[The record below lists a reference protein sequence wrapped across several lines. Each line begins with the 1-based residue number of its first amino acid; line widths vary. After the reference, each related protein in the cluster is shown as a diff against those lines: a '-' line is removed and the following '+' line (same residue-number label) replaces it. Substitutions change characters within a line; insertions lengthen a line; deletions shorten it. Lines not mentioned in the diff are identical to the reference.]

1 MPAKFLADAML
12 GALARWLRVLDL
24 DTSYDP
30 AIDDP
35 ELVEIALEEE
45 RILLTRDR
53 KLVERKALRG
63 RHLLI
68 ASEVVDEQVVQVL
81 DHLSETQSWEPGPE
95 RLFRRC
101 LRCNEALEELPLEEA
116 RRFVAP
122 FVARTQ
128 KRFRRCPC
136 CERIFWASSH
146 TRRMR
151 QRLERMGVAADHA

>member
-12 GALARWLRVLDL
+12 GALARWLRVLSL
-24 DTSYDP
+24 DTAYDP
-30 AIDDP
+30 SIDDP
-35 ELVEIALEEE
+35 ELVAIALEEQ

-81 DHLSETQSWEPGPE
+81 EHLSETVGWKPGPSS
-95 RLFRRC
+95 LFRRC
-101 LRCNEALEELPLEEA
+101 LRCNVALEEMAPAEA

-128 KRFRRCPC
+128 KRFRRCPS
-136 CERIFWASSH
+136 CERIFWTSSH

-151 QRLERMGVAADHA
+151 KRLERMGVAAGQV

>member
-24 DTSYDP
+24 DTTYDP

-35 ELVEIALEEE
+35 ELVEIALAEE
-45 RILLTRDR
+45 RVLLTRDR
-53 KLVERKALRG
+53 RLVERKALRG

-68 ASEVVDEQVVQVL
+68 ASEVVDEQVQQVVE
-81 DHLSETQSWEPGPE
+81 HLAQTAGWEPTPDC
-95 RLFRRC
+95 LFRRC
-101 LRCNEALEELPLEEA
+101 LRCNESLEPLPAAEA

-122 FVARTQ
+122 FIARTQ
-128 KRFRRCPC
+128 KRFRRCPS

-151 QRLERMGVAADHA
+151 RRLEGMGIAAG

>member
-24 DTSYDP
+24 DTTYDP

-35 ELVEIALEEE
+35 ELVEIALEED
-45 RILLTRDR
+45 RVLLTRDR
-53 KLVERKALRG
+53 RLVERKALRG

-68 ASEVVDEQVVQVL
+68 ASEVVDEQVQQVVE
-81 DHLSETQSWEPGPE
+81 HLAQTAGWEPTPD

-101 LRCNEALEELPLEEA
+101 LRCNESLESMPAEEA

-122 FVARTQ
+122 FIARTQ
-128 KRFRRCPC
+128 KRFRRCPS

-151 QRLERMGVAADHA
+151 RRLERMGIAAG